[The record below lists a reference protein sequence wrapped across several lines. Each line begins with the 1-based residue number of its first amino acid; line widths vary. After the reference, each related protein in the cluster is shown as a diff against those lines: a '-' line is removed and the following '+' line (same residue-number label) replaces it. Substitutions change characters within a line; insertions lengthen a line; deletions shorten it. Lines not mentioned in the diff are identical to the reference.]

1 VKKGEGLAF
10 YYALALSA
18 HHGLMA
24 QGQGWMIFIG
34 LNVGST
40 IGLFYPGMFFYY
52 LIATQVNVLVELSKD
67 IVTL

>member
-1 VKKGEGLAF
+1 MVDCALDNILSPPEGLVF

-24 QGQGWMIFIG
+24 QGQSWMSFMG

-40 IGLFYPGMFFYY
+40 IGLFYPGIF
-52 LIATQVNVLVELSKD
+52 LILFDCHAGKCTG
-67 IVTL
+67 